1 MAWPLPSECNANLFD
16 AKTEIM
22 NNKTLMVAA
31 IVMVILLLDQATK
44 VLITH
49 TLAEHESVPVF
60 ASFFHITHAR
70 NTGAAFSIL
79 AQAPASFRQPF
90 FFLTTLVAV
99 TALLFFLKNVDGAD
113 TWTLTA
119 IAGILGGAI
128 GNFIDRMLY
137 GEVVDFLLVHWR
149 GYYWPAFNVA
159 DSCITVG
166 VICLLWRSFTTPHK
180 VGESDR

>member
-1 MAWPLPSECNANLFD
+1 MQSLV
-16 AKTEIM
+16 M
-22 NNKTLMVAA
+22 NNKLFMVVI
-31 IVMVILLLDQATK
+31 IVTTILLFDQVTK
-44 VLITH
+44 VFITRW
-49 TLAEHESVPVF
+49 LAVHEVVPVF
-60 ASFFHITHAR
+60 ESFFHITHAR

-90 FFLTTLVAV
+90 FLLTTIVAV
-99 TALLFFLKNVDGAD
+99 TVLLVFLRTIDASD
-113 TWTLTA
+113 IWAITA
-119 IAGILGGAI
+119 IAGILGGAL

-166 VICLLWRSFTTPHK
+166 VVCLLWRSFK
-180 VGESDR
+180 ASDKADKSDR